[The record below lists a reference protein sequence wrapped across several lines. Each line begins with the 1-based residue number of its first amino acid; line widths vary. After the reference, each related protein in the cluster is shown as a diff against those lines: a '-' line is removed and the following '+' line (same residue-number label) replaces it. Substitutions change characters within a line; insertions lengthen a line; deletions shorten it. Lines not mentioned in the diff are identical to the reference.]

1 MSERSRPTQTSYIK
15 REAIITKKTLSLLLA
30 FLLGISVC
38 AFAVSAGSTAVNGAN
53 WMSTIDGSVPITEIN
68 IPGTHDSMT
77 RYIPASIIS
86 RTQTM
91 SVSEQLYSGVRY
103 LDIRANIIGGELV
116 GVHSFL
122 SCKESYG
129 LFSNALSVKSVVEE
143 CKKFLSENNG
153 ETVLFLFKH
162 ENTEAEQEVFSRF
175 YDECI
180 EPDTDAWFLENRV
193 PDLGEA
199 RGKIVLLRYSEADRT
214 RFNDK
219 NSGLNFESYPYLDAD
234 DSDFFPYR
242 SIYSY
247 DESTAIAYMHIQ
259 DSFKLEESKKIE
271 AIKGFFDS
279 PHFFHDFEICCTN
292 TTKSKP
298 AYVSSRQINDF
309 LMSYDFVAGKVYGII
324 SVDFATK
331 ELCEKIYMTNEP
343 LMTNA
348 PAESRVP
355 SFTESYGFLGK
366 LFETIRDFILKLLV
380 IFSN

>member
-1 MSERSRPTQTSYIK
+1 MYVGAVTPDSDKQK

-30 FLLGISVC
+30 LLLGISVC
-38 AFAVSAGSTAVNGAN
+38 TFAVSAGSTAVNGAN

-271 AIKGFFDS
+271 AIKGFFDA

-298 AYVSSRQINDF
+298 AYVSSQQINDF